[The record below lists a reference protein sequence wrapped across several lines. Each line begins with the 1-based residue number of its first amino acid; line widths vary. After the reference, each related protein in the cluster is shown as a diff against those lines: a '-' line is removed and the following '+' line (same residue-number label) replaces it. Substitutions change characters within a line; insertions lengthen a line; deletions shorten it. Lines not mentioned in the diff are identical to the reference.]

1 MHALHRFA
9 TRYLIA
15 DAAPLSAAERW
26 RSSLAGLFG
35 MLLIQGVLT
44 VAPLPAAYRHLL
56 APLGA
61 SSVILFALPHSPLGQ
76 PWSTAGGLLLSG
88 LIGLLCGQWIHPNW
102 LAIAS
107 ALGLSIWLMARLRCI
122 HPPGGAM
129 AIVFASTP
137 ALGGEIGSILLNI
150 GAVLFAALA
159 INSLLP
165 GRRWPQCAPA
175 TAAPAPQP
183 ERESEGIA
191 HADLQYALQEIDA
204 YLDISEEDL
213 VQVYDLATRHALQ
226 RHDQLTCGE
235 IMQAAT
241 SHLEFATELESAWQR
256 LRQQPTHCLPVTD
269 RSQRVIGLLG
279 ADDFLRHIT
288 PQGPGR
294 LTEQVRQLLRP
305 SRRSHS
311 ERPEVVGQIMSS
323 HFPLARTDEAVS
335 QLAGRLLN
343 GRLPACIPVTAPDGK
358 LAGVISQKVLLANIY
373 HHQAA
378 RQAQHAMPA
387 PSRESLDAPHP

>member
-1 MHALHRFA
+1 MLALRRFA
-9 TRYLIA
+9 SRYLIA
-15 DAAPLSAAERW
+15 DAAPLSSAERW

-44 VAPLPAAYRHLL
+44 VAPVAPAYHHLL

-88 LIGLLCGQWIHPNW
+88 LIGLLCGHWISPNW
-102 LAIAS
+102 LAVAC
-107 ALGLSIWLMARLRCI
+107 ALGMSIWLMAKLRCI

-129 AIVFASTP
+129 AIVFASLTP
-137 ALGGEIGSILLNI
+137 DGSEAGIILLNI
-150 GAVLFAALA
+150 GAALFAALA

-175 TAAPAPQP
+175 TATPPP
-183 ERESEGIA
+183 PVERETEGIA
-191 HADLQYALQEIDA
+191 HADLQYALREIDA

-226 RHDQLTCGE
+226 RHDQLTCSD

-241 SHLEFATELESAWQR
+241 GHLEFATELDTAWQR
-256 LRQQPTHCLPVTD
+256 LRQQTLHSLPVVD
-269 RSQRVIGLLG
+269 RSQRVIGLLS
-279 ADDFLRHIT
+279 ADDFLRHIA
-288 PQGPGR
+288 PQANGR
-294 LTEQVRQLLRP
+294 LAEQVRRLLRP
-305 SRRSHS
+305 SRSNHS
-311 ERPEVVGQIMSS
+311 DRPEVVGQIMNS
-323 HFPLARTDEAVS
+323 HFPLARAEEPVS
-335 QLAGRLLN
+335 QLAARLLD
-343 GRLPACIPVTAPDGK
+343 GRLPACIPVVGDDGK
-358 LAGVISQKVLLANIY
+358 LLGVISQKALLANIY

-378 RQAQHAMPA
+378 RQAQHA
-387 PSRESLDAPHP
+387 SH